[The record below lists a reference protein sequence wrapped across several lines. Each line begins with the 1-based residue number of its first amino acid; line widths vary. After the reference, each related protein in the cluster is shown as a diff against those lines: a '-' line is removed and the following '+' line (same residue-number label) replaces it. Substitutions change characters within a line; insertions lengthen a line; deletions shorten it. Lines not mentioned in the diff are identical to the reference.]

1 MCVSARLV
9 SPHHMQRGDHGEQG
23 SREETQRGAAR
34 RGVRSR
40 GFRSVSQAVKPLRRT
55 NCSCFSPKHISDNI
69 SRRASLSKPGRLSL
83 SLSSSFYF
91 PVLSFILG
99 KKLPASRQSS
109 TSLAC
114 ARRAFAR
121 SFGITHSLCP
131 AGDKVHCSLVVERR
145 RRQLASD
152 RSRRSEEGRTRNG
165 WREASSR

>member
-1 MCVSARLV
+1 M
-9 SPHHMQRGDHGEQG
+9 SPLTTC
-23 SREETQRGAAR
+23 REETTGSRGAEKKHSAAR
-34 RGVRSR
+34 RGAASEAEVLGQSVRLLSLFDGPTAADLVR
-40 GFRSVSQAVKPLRRT
+40 
-55 NCSCFSPKHISDNI
+55 NI
-69 SRRASLSKPGRLSL
+69 SLTIFHAELAFQSPAVSL

-131 AGDKVHCSLVVERR
+131 ADDKVHCSLVVERR